1 MKKLNCVIADDEQLS
16 RDILKTYI
24 EKTSRLQLLAECKNG
39 MEVFDVLK
47 KDRVDLLFLDIQMPL
62 LTGIELLRTMH
73 HPPKV
78 ILVTAYREFA
88 LEGYELNVLDYLLK
102 PVSFTRFLKAVD
114 KYPEFSPAQ
123 EPGDGPAQANGSIST
138 QNAGYL
144 DVRSEKKTIRIAL
157 RDIISLEG
165 MKDYVRIQT
174 STTPIITHQTLQYFE
189 EQLPAHQFIRI
200 HRSFIISL
208 AKVTAFTL
216 SWVEVNGKELPIGA
230 FYQQQVMVRLEG
242 RS

>member
-1 MKKLNCVIADDEQLS
+1 MKKLYCVIADDEQLS

-24 EKTSRLQLLAECKNG
+24 EKTSRLQLVAECKNG

-62 LTGIELLRTMH
+62 LTGIELLRTMQ

-114 KYPEFSPAQ
+114 KFPAAAPDNIPPTTPE
-123 EPGDGPAQANGSIST
+123 QAGFI
-138 QNAGYL
+138 
-144 DVRSEKKTIRIAL
+144 DVRSDKKTIRIPL
-157 RDIISLEG
+157 HDIISLEG

-174 STTPIITHQTLQYFE
+174 TTAPITTHQTLQYFE
-189 EQLPAHQFIRI
+189 DQLPGQQFVRI
-200 HRSFIISL
+200 HRSYIISL
-208 AKVTAFTL
+208 NKVTAFTQ

-230 FYQQQVMVRLEG
+230 FYQQQVMQRLES
-242 RS
+242 RT

>member
-24 EKTSRLQLLAECKNG
+24 EKTSRLQLAAECKNG
-39 MEVFDVLK
+39 MEVFDVLQK
-47 KDRVDLLFLDIQMPL
+47 ESIDLLFLDIEML
-62 LTGIELLRTMH
+62 MLTGIQLLRTMH

-102 PVSFTRFLKAVD
+102 PVSFTRFLKAID
-114 KYPEFSPAQ
+114 KYPVEASVP
-123 EPGDGPAQANGSIST
+123 EKGSTPEIVSIPISN
-138 QNAGYL
+138 NAFI
-144 DVRSEKKTIRIAL
+144 DIRSEKKTIRIPL
-157 RDIISLEG
+157 HDIISLEG

-174 STTPIITHQTLQYFE
+174 TTAPIITHQTLQHFE
-189 EQLPAHQFIRI
+189 EQLPPLQFIRI
-200 HRSFIISL
+200 HRSYIISL
-208 AKVTAFTL
+208 AKVTAFTQ

-230 FYQQQVMVRLEG
+230 FYQQQVMLRLEG
-242 RS
+242 RI

>member
-24 EKTSRLQLLAECKNG
+24 EKTSRLQCVAECKNG
-39 MEVFDVLK
+39 MEVYDVLK
-47 KDRVDLLFLDIQMPL
+47 KDRVDLLFLDIEMPL
-62 LTGIELLRTMH
+62 LTGIELLRTML

-78 ILVTAYREFA
+78 VLVTAYREFA

-114 KYPEFSPAQ
+114 KYPAEESAPAIHSP
-123 EPGDGPAQANGSIST
+123 GLIDI
-138 QNAGYL
+138 
-144 DVRSEKKTIRIAL
+144 RSEKKTIRL
-157 RDIISLEG
+157 PLQDIISLEG

-174 STTPIITHQTLQYFE
+174 TATTLITHQTLQHFE
-189 EQLPAHQFIRI
+189 EQLPPLQFIRI
-200 HRSFIISL
+200 HRSYIISL
-208 AKVTAFTL
+208 AKVTAFTQ

-230 FYQQQVMVRLEG
+230 FYQQQVMLRLEG

>member
-24 EKTSRLQLLAECKNG
+24 EKTSRLQCVAECKNG
-39 MEVFDVLK
+39 MEVYDVLK
-47 KDRVDLLFLDIQMPL
+47 KDRVDLLFLDIEMPL
-62 LTGIELLRTMH
+62 LTGIELLRTML

-78 ILVTAYREFA
+78 VLVTAYREFA

-114 KYPEFSPAQ
+114 KYPAEESAPAIVSLPIHSP
-123 EPGDGPAQANGSIST
+123 GLIDI
-138 QNAGYL
+138 
-144 DVRSEKKTIRIAL
+144 RSEKKTIRL
-157 RDIISLEG
+157 PLQDIISLEG

-174 STTPIITHQTLQYFE
+174 TATTLITHQTLQHFE
-189 EQLPAHQFIRI
+189 EQLPPLQFIRI
-200 HRSFIISL
+200 HRSYIISL
-208 AKVTAFTL
+208 AKVTAFTQ

-230 FYQQQVMVRLEG
+230 FYQQQVMLRLEG

>member
-24 EKTSRLQLLAECKNG
+24 EKTSRLEFVAECRNG

-62 LTGIELLRTMH
+62 LTGIELLRTML

-88 LEGYELNVLDYLLK
+88 LESYELNVLDYLLK

-114 KYPEFSPAQ
+114 KYPAEELLPAKVSIPAHA
-123 EPGDGPAQANGSIST
+123 PGFIDI
-138 QNAGYL
+138 
-144 DVRSEKKTIRIAL
+144 RSEKKTIRIL
-157 RDIISLEG
+157 LQDIISLEG
-165 MKDYVRIQT
+165 MKDYVRIHT
-174 STTPIITHQTLQYFE
+174 AATTVVTHQTLQHFE
-189 EQLPAHQFIRI
+189 EQLPPVQFIRI
-200 HRSFIISL
+200 HRSYIISL
-208 AKVTAFTL
+208 GRVTAFTQ

-230 FYQQQVMVRLEG
+230 FYQQQVMLRLEG
-242 RS
+242 HI